1 MPAWG
6 SELLV
11 GHRLR
16 LDLGDTRDLLECLKE
31 VGLGRMARLLPWPEG
46 VERHSGEE
54 LEVEAST
61 ADGAGDNSALE
72 LLELGQILVH
82 DIGNLNQ
89 RLGAVL
95 AAAIVLPLAPP
106 LTADILEAH
115 LAASHLGHHAGR
127 RRASHAG
134 VGHADHQRGRGGR
147 ESKDGGELH
156 VGFAS
161 RNGFSD

>member
-1 MPAWG
+1 MVRPSTIKIESVSSETAQRTLRPTAALGWSALGVPAWG

-16 LDLGDTRDLLECLKE
+16 LDLGDSRDLLECLKE
-31 VGLGRMARLLPWPEG
+31 VRLGRMARLLPWAEG

-61 ADGAGDNSALE
+61 ADGAGDDSALE

-82 DIGNLNQ
+82 DIRNLNQ

-95 AAAIVLPLAPP
+95 AAAIVLPLAPAS
-106 LTADILEAH
+106 TDAH
-115 LAASHLGHHAGR
+115 MPPSYVR
-127 RRASHAG
+127 
-134 VGHADHQRGRGGR
+134 
-147 ESKDGGELH
+147 
-156 VGFAS
+156 
-161 RNGFSD
+161 